1 MTFDN
6 CFEVRPKEMGF
17 LEFALIQYLH
27 KAQKSPKN
35 YELYQK
41 RNTDYYLARLLV
53 AMNSA
58 SKKLF

>member
-1 MTFDN
+1 MINLFSGGKSLMTFDN

-35 YELYQK
+35 
-41 RNTDYYLARLLV
+41 
-53 AMNSA
+53 
-58 SKKLF
+58 